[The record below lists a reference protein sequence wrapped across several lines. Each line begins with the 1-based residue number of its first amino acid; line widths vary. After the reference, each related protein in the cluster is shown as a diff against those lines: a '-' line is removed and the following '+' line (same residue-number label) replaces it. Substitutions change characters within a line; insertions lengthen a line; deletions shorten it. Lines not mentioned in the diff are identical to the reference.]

1 MRRQIIV
8 VFFSLFWLASG
19 AALGADRGAL
29 FKVTGNGHTM
39 HLFGTM
45 HLGVAEFYPLEPRIT
60 RAVAEAATLAL
71 EIDPAMGPAEAAAAM
86 RDYGLAS
93 PGASLPPP
101 LAARLA
107 PLLQKAGMDPAALA
121 PLKPWVVAMVLAV
134 NEFRVQGFRPDLA
147 VDAHLAALARSGTA
161 KVVELES
168 ADMQLALFGKLS
180 EADQLRYLEET
191 IALIETGKHHAE
203 ISQITDAWRNADQA
217 ALDAIARR
225 VDTDATFSGR
235 FMRDVLL
242 AGRNVGM
249 ADKLVQLL
257 ERENNTVAAIGL
269 LHLVGKGS
277 VPELMRAKG
286 MTVER
291 VY

>member
-19 AALGADRGAL
+19 AAFGADRGAL
-29 FKVTGNGHTM
+29 FKVTGKGHTM

-45 HLGVAEFYPLEPRIT
+45 HLGVPEFYPLEPRIT

-71 EIDPAMGPAEAAAAM
+71 EIDPAMAPAEAAAAM
-86 RDYGLAS
+86 REYGLAS

-121 PLKPWVVAMVLAV
+121 PLKPWVVAIVLAV
-134 NEFRVQGFRPDLA
+134 HEFGVQGFRPDLG
-147 VDAHLAALARSGTA
+147 VDAHLATLALAGKA
-161 KVVELES
+161 KVVGLES
-168 ADMQLALFGKLS
+168 AGSQMALFSKLT
-180 EADQLRYLEET
+180 EAEQLRYLEDAVTLVES
-191 IALIETGKHHAE
+191 GKHRADITE
-203 ISQITDAWRNADQA
+203 LTDAWRKADRA
-217 ALDAIARR
+217 ALDALALRL
-225 VDTDATFSGR
+225 DTDATFSGR
-235 FMRDVLL
+235 FTRDVLL

-249 ADKLVQLL
+249 TDKLAQLL
-257 ERENNTVAAIGL
+257 ERENKAVAAIGL
-269 LHLVGKGS
+269 LHLIGKGS
-277 VPELMRAKG
+277 VPELLRAKG
-286 MTVER
+286 LTVER

>member
-8 VFFSLFWLASG
+8 VFCSLLWLAVP
-19 AALGADRGAL
+19 AAFAADRGAL
-29 FKVTGNGHTM
+29 FKVTAKGHTM

-45 HLGVAEFYPLEPRIT
+45 HVGLPEFYPLEPRINQ
-60 RAVAEAATLAL
+60 AVAAASTLAL
-71 EIDPAMGPAEAAAAM
+71 EFDPMVSPEATAAAM
-86 RDYGLAS
+86 REHGLAR
-93 PGASLPPP
+93 PGASLPPA

-107 PLLQKAGMDPAALA
+107 PLLQKSGVDPAALA

-134 NEFRVQGFRPDLA
+134 NEFRMQGFRPDLA
-147 VDAHLAALARSGTA
+147 VDAHLAALARSGKA

-168 ADMQLALFGKLS
+168 AAMQLALFGKLS
-180 EADQLRYLEET
+180 EAEQLRYLEET
-191 IALIETGKHHAE
+191 IALIESGKHRAE
-203 ISQITDAWRNADQA
+203 IGQITDAWRNADRA
-217 ALDAIARR
+217 ALEAIALR
-225 VDTDATFSGR
+225 VETDNTFSGR
-235 FMRDVLL
+235 FMREVVL

-249 ADKLVQLL
+249 ADKLMALL
-257 ERENNTVAAIGL
+257 ERENNAVAAIGL

-286 MTVER
+286 VTVER

>member
-8 VFFSLFWLASG
+8 VFFSFLWLAVP
-19 AALGADRGAL
+19 AAFAAERGAL
-29 FKVTGNGHTM
+29 FKVSANGHTM

-45 HLGVAEFYPLEPRIT
+45 HVGVAEFYPLEPRIT
-60 RAVAEAATLAL
+60 QAVAAASTLAL
-71 EIDPAMGPAEAAAAM
+71 ELDPAIAPAAAAAAM
-86 RDYGLAS
+86 REHGLAR
-93 PGASLPPP
+93 PGSALPPA

-107 PLLQKAGMDPAALA
+107 PLLEEAGIPAAAVA
-121 PLKPWVVAMVLAV
+121 PLKPWVVTMVLALH
-134 NEFRVQGFRPDLA
+134 EFGVQGFRPDFA
-147 VDAHLAALARSGTA
+147 VDSHLAAMARSGKT

-168 ADMQLALFGKLS
+168 VGMQMALFSRLS
-180 EADQLRYLEET
+180 EAEQLRYLEEAIT
-191 IALIETGKHHAE
+191 LIESGKHRAE
-203 ISQITDAWRNADQA
+203 IRQITDAWRNADQA
-217 ALDAIARR
+217 GIDAIALRL
-225 VDTDATFSGR
+225 DTDATLSGR
-235 FMRDVLL
+235 FMRDSVL

-249 ADKLVQLL
+249 ADKLLHLL

-286 MTVER
+286 VTVER

>member
-1 MRRQIIV
+1 MRRLIIV
-8 VFFSLFWLASG
+8 VFFSLFWVSAP
-19 AALGADRGAL
+19 AAFGADRGAL
-29 FKVTGNGHTM
+29 FKVTGNGHTL

-45 HLGVAEFYPLEPRIT
+45 HVGLPEFYPLEPRIV
-60 RAVAEAATLAL
+60 RAVAEASTLAL
-71 EIDPAMGPAEAAAAM
+71 EFDPLIAPEATAAAM
-86 RDYGLAS
+86 REHGLAR
-93 PGASLPPP
+93 PGATLPPA

-121 PLKPWVVAMVLAV
+121 PLKPWVVAIVLAV
-134 NEFRVQGFRPDLA
+134 NEFRVLGFNPELA
-147 VDAHLAALARSGTA
+147 VDAHLAALARSGKA

-180 EADQLRYLEET
+180 DADQLRYLEET
-191 IALIETGKHHAE
+191 IALIETGKQHAE
-203 ISQITDAWRNADQA
+203 ISQITDAWRNADRA
-217 ALDAIARR
+217 AFDAIALR

-249 ADKLVQLL
+249 ADKLAQLL
-257 ERENNTVAAIGL
+257 KRENNTVAAIGL

-286 MTVER
+286 LTVER